1 MASQD
6 KREFDKYLKFLT
18 QKVVQIIVQSREGL
32 KIRTKSNPNDTE
44 WFNLALEDK
53 REVVAQLKRSCEPP
67 YPQHDS
73 PINIT
78 ISVETLEGDSFPIEL
93 WRLSLDASK
102 RDVTVSASQVLYP
115 RFTLLLKS
123 LLSFTRAVPAYQL
136 SRKNQEL
143 KFNYVISSSFVEE
156 IFKYEDNVQK
166 DAICEIT
173 TSFGLISLGVTYK
186 TSFMHPNRTN
196 SEMVN
201 DSIINTLPLD
211 QDFQSFHSPLNQR
224 NFNSSS
230 SQSQL
235 NSTDGH
241 YPFINFLPKSVPPQ
255 FDHTPSSEEPSSF
268 THDSLA
274 TDRQDSDELNSI
286 TIQSNQEGYVVLNM
300 QEIKPAYVSD
310 DVSSDLLYLS
320 NDPPFL
326 DMFTEGTDI
335 TAAFDYLDK
344 QPKIFSSS

>member
-1 MASQD
+1 
-6 KREFDKYLKFLT
+6 
-18 QKVVQIIVQSREGL
+18 
-32 KIRTKSNPNDTE
+32 
-44 WFNLALEDK
+44 
-53 REVVAQLKRSCEPP
+53 
-67 YPQHDS
+67 
-73 PINIT
+73 
-78 ISVETLEGDSFPIEL
+78 
-93 WRLSLDASK
+93 
-102 RDVTVSASQVLYP
+102 
-115 RFTLLLKS
+115 
-123 LLSFTRAVPAYQL
+123 
-136 SRKNQEL
+136 
-143 KFNYVISSSFVEE
+143 
-156 IFKYEDNVQK
+156 
-166 DAICEIT
+166 
-173 TSFGLISLGVTYK
+173 
-186 TSFMHPNRTN
+186 
-196 SEMVN
+196 MVN